1 MCGSLLLVPVPV
13 LARLRL
19 LPFTGRDHHYAAV
32 ADAAFGDDV
41 VGEMPDLAG
50 VAAQRRHL
58 HAIVVVEMDMQR
70 RQREVVVAVE
80 FLHQAF

>member
-1 MCGSLLLVPVPV
+1 MPMRLLP
-13 LARLRL
+13 RLRL
-19 LPFTGRDHHYAAV
+19 LALARRDHHDAAV
-32 ADAAFGDDV
+32 AHAAFGDDV

-58 HAIVVVEMDMQR
+58 HAIVVVEMDVQGC
-70 RQREVVVAVE
+70 QREVVVTME

>member
-1 MCGSLLLVPVPV
+1 MPVSV
-13 LARLRL
+13 LARFRL
-19 LPFTGRDHHYAAV
+19 LAFTRRDHHHAAV

-41 VGEMPDLAG
+41 VGEMSDLAG
-50 VAAQRRHL
+50 IAAKRRHL

-70 RQREVVVAVE
+70 RQREVVMAVE